1 MLINKESST
10 YFVEHFNE
18 IFADIQQAL
27 SRHANDNLRK
37 IFSLFLLGVAYEQ
50 KRGQEQWMI
59 F

>member
-50 KRGQEQWMI
+50 KRGQEQ
-59 F
+59 